1 MTEPRQPKLT
11 REELRLLLLDTGR
24 TLLIEEGLGTGVDTL
39 TFKRVF
45 ERVEADTGRRIS
57 NASVIRR
64 VWENLADYQADV
76 LVTIA
81 GQDGLGEFDET
92 FTALEPVFASLRPLV
107 RRGARPLPA
116 GGLSGWAAPANIL
129 ALLESPHWSLWIAVW
144 ALATAENLRP
154 DGQRFD
160 HQLRIRQALLEGYE
174 GTTRLWE
181 DAYGSLAPGAGPPA
195 PPPADRAPVHR
206 DGGRAGRGLLAP
218 SASRSRHGRDPPPH
232 RARRRGPGVVGV
244 RHRPGG
250 PAAPVLRARS
260 RVDAGP
266 AGRRAGG

>member
-1 MTEPRQPKLT
+1 MTAPRQPKLT

-24 TLLIEEGLGTGVDTL
+24 TLLIEEGLGTGVDSL

-45 ERVEADTGRRIS
+45 ERVEVDTGRRIS

-92 FTALEPVFASLRPLV
+92 FAALEPVFASIDLSSPEARV
-107 RRGARPLPA
+107 RSVREVCRVGGA
-116 GGLSGWAAPANIL
+116 ANIL

-154 DGQRFD
+154 GGQRLD
-160 HQLRIRQALLEGYE
+160 HQLRIRQALLEGYK

-181 DAYGSLAPGAGPPA
+181 DAYRSLVQALGLRPRRPLTVHQFTVTVGALAEGCSLRQRLDPDMDGILRPTGPDGEDQEWSVFAIGLEALQRLYFEPDPDWTPLPPA
-195 PPPADRAPVHR
+195 AV
-206 DGGRAGRGLLAP
+206 AG
-218 SASRSRHGRDPPPH
+218 
-232 RARRRGPGVVGV
+232 
-244 RHRPGG
+244 
-250 PAAPVLRARS
+250 
-260 RVDAGP
+260 
-266 AGRRAGG
+266 